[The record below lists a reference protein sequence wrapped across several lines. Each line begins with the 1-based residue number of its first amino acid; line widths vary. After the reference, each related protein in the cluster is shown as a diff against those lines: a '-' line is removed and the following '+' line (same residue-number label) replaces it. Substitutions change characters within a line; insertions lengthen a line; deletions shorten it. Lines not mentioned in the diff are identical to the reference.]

1 MERCSWVLEHCKL
14 VAVLQGHC
22 SLVQG
27 PGHCNLVLET
37 LQERCSLVLVQNSL
51 VTEKVLEHYR
61 LEMVNY
67 NLVMALRQEVH
78 CSWELVVPQVLGSLV
93 QERCNLV
100 LEQGDYNLVQENYNL
115 VLVLEHC
122 SLVLEVSYNLM
133 QVVLVENHIGLQLVV
148 DCNLWLVLV
157 RGRCSLVQ
165 VEHCNLV
172 AGHCNWELELG
183 HYSLVQEEH
192 CNLERVVHCSLALG
206 QVHCSLKQGGQYRLE
221 LEVHCSLVQVLGQE
235 HCN

>member
-1 MERCSWVLEHCKL
+1 MLEHCKL

-22 SLVQG
+22 SLVQW
-27 PGHCNLVLET
+27 PGHCNLM
-37 LQERCSLVLVQNSL
+37 LVLVQNSL
-51 VTEKVLEHYR
+51 VTEMVLEHYS

-67 NLVMALRQEVH
+67 NLVMALSQEVH
-78 CSWELVVPQVLGSLV
+78 CSWVLVVPQVLGSLV
-93 QERCNLV
+93 QVRCSLV

-122 SLVLEVSYNLM
+122 SLVLEGSYNLM
-133 QVVLVENHIGLQLVV
+133 QVVLVENHIGLQLVG
-148 DCNLWLVLV
+148 DCNLGLVLV

-172 AGHCNWELELG
+172 AGHCNWELELVLG

-192 CNLERVVHCSLALG
+192 CNLEWVVHCNLALG

-221 LEVHCSLVQVLGQE
+221 LEVHCGLV
-235 HCN
+235 